1 MIDYSVVIRTT
12 GKAGAKYQGLLDSI
26 AALEPQPREDMVL
39 IVEGK
44 GYIVRSAHRIAGP
57 GGPVYSWAMCVEQG
71 GTDDGL

>member
-1 MIDYSVVIRTT
+1 
-12 GKAGAKYQGLLDSI
+12 
-26 AALEPQPREDMVL
+26 MVL
-39 IVEGK
+39 TVEGK